1 MQEEQKIL
9 LESGTNEL
17 ELLAFQLGSQTFGV
31 NVFKVQSIQQHEPS
45 KVTKIPK
52 VHHAAVG
59 MILYRDK
66 TIPLIDLAVAL
77 DLKDAVNGTKEIVV
91 ITEFNNTVTGFLV
104 DGVKR
109 IHRLNWK
116 DFVPMDTVISN
127 TGASVVGSA
136 NIEGVEIM
144 VVDLEQIL
152 SVIMPSLV
160 ISDLSNED
168 LDIQKKQKRNEVSVF
183 FAEDSGTIRNN
194 VARILKD
201 SGYDNITLFI
211 DGQKVYDRL
220 KEEGIQETGLP
231 HVLISDIEMP
241 EMDGLT
247 LCKKIK
253 EDVNLKQIVVIMF
266 SSLINKQIITKCESV
281 GADSY
286 ITKPEIKKLVD
297 MLDGFC
303 IKS

>member
-1 MQEEQKIL
+1 MENKQKIL
-9 LESGTNEL
+9 LESGTNEM
-17 ELLAFQLGSQTFGV
+17 ELLAFQLGNQTFGV
-31 NVFKVQSIQQHEPS
+31 NVFKVQSIQQHDPS

-52 VHHAAVG
+52 AHHAAIG

-77 DLKDAVNGTKEIVV
+77 DLKDAANGSKEIVIV
-91 ITEFNNTVTGFLV
+91 TEFNNTINGFLV

-116 DFVPMDTVISN
+116 DFVPMDTVISS

-136 NIEGVEIM
+136 NIEDVEVM

-160 ISDLSNED
+160 ISDISNEA
-168 LDIQKKQKRNEVSVF
+168 LDIPTKQKRNEASIF

-194 VARILKD
+194 VARILKG
-201 SGYDNITLFI
+201 SGYDNITMFI
-211 DGQKVYDRL
+211 DGQKAYDKL
-220 KEEGIQETGLP
+220 KEKGTQETGLP
-231 HVLISDIEMP
+231 QVLVSDIEMP

-253 EDVNLKQIVVIMF
+253 EDVDLKQIVVIMF

-286 ITKPEIKKLVD
+286 ITKPEIEKLVG
-297 MLDGFC
+297 MLDDFC
-303 IKS
+303 VKS